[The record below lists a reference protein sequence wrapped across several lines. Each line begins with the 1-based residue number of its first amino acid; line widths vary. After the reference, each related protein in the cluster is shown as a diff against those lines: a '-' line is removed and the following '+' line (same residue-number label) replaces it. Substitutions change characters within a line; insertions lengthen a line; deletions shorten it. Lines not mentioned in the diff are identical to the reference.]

1 MASSSALYDSIS
13 SHRLSAALILFVSV
27 ILHSLPNLVF
37 LSCWESGVTLK
48 LFPRSQNT
56 RNHSRF
62 SAHKCRLTSYRWRS
76 TLCNSVLHFRTL
88 FLCKYISPWE
98 RHFKKDKNDIS
109 QDGRLQPAN
118 HFKVTNLKSGR
129 QKMKTTSH
137 QWRMTYCCQEAY
149 RQSVAHYNMCVN
161 DNVKGYCHAS
171 LLTQNTLPLW
181 KLPDH

>member
-88 FLCKYISPWE
+88 FLCKYIHLE
-98 RHFKKDKNDIS
+98 KDILKKTKMTFHKMDDCS
-109 QDGRLQPAN
+109 LQ
-118 HFKVTNLKSGR
+118 
-129 QKMKTTSH
+129 TTSKS
-137 QWRMTYCCQEAY
+137 QTLKVEGKKWRRHPISGGWLIAA
-149 RQSVAHYNMCVN
+149 RKPI
-161 DNVKGYCHAS
+161 DN
-171 LLTQNTLPLW
+171 L
-181 KLPDH
+181 